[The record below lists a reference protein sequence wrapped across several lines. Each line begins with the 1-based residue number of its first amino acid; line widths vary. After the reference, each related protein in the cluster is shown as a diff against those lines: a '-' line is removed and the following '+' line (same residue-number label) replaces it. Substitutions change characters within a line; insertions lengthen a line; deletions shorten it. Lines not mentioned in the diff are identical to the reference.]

1 MFSLFFFRFH
11 LIFLE
16 ILYSRCFLLMCFV
29 ESSLA
34 IVLILVVAINLQ
46 IRQREKLIS
55 PMVTLNVFARQVPD
69 VLVLFNLTPNILDLL
84 KHPSESTP
92 NL

>member
-1 MFSLFFFRFH
+1 VFSLFFRFH

-16 ILYSRCFLLMCFV
+16 ILYSRCFLLVCFV

-46 IRQREKLIS
+46 IRQRENLIS

-69 VLVLFNLTPNILDLL
+69 VLVLFNLTPNILDLQ